1 MSYQLLIVDD
11 EVLIRKALSQYI
23 DWESLNCVV
32 HATASNGKEAIKI
45 IEENKIDIVITDVKM
60 PLIDGIELS
69 RYICKNHPN
78 ITTVILSGY
87 AEFDYAKRA
96 MKSGVKHYL
105 LKPCDEEQL
114 RSALQ
119 EMVSECLQLKQEK
132 NLSPVTIQDAQIQ
145 HVMLLNLIREGIR
158 LPNVTTKLFEIN
170 APYLELYEQPFQYC
184 AIYYL
189 EKKFIN
195 SAMEQLRRYWTN
207 TSQNICFHAI
217 YTVNVLLLIFPDYT
231 RDYSSLDDFLSTL
244 HFPDQKVS
252 IVYERKTFPNLEKL
266 LLMLLP
272 KLKRYDTFYFVEE
285 DHLIPNSNYDLIFS
299 DVSLITQ
306 KLLQEHSP
314 GDDRSII
321 EIEEELHNILL
332 SVGDKDFLIQLASQL
347 LISLSIETVSG
358 DIKTVSQTLSRL
370 HNEDNLTNI
379 CNITMNEI
387 YQITDTSS
395 NGKYSPFIQKI
406 INYVDDHI
414 SEENMTLKGI
424 SENILYMNASYVS
437 RIFVKEVGQTFSS
450 YVTEHRIEKAK
461 EILSGTSVEQIQ
473 NVATLV
479 GCGNNPYY
487 FSKIFKKVTGMTPT
501 IYARRFGTSPHN

>member
-1 MSYQLLIVDD
+1 MLKLLIVED
-11 EVLIRKALSQYI
+11 EEIICETLARLT
-23 DWESLNCVV
+23 DWSSL
-32 HATASNGKEAIKI
+32 
-45 IEENKIDIVITDVKM
+45 
-60 PLIDGIELS
+60 GIELIGTCQDGVDAYHMILDECPDIVMTDINMPGIS
-69 RYICKNHPN
+69 GLELIERIQR
-78 ITTVILSGY
+78 TALDTRFLILSGY

-132 NLSPVTIQDAQIQ
+132 NLSPVTVQDAQIQ
-145 HVMLLNLIREGIR
+145 HVMLQNLIREGIR

-207 TSQNICFHAI
+207 VSQNICFHAI
-217 YTVNVLLLIFPDYT
+217 YTVNILLLIFPDYT

-244 HFPDQKVS
+244 YFPDQKVS

-266 LLMLLP
+266 LL
-272 KLKRYDTFYFVEE
+272 
-285 DHLIPNSNYDLIFS
+285 ILIFS

-314 GDDRSII
+314 GDDHSII